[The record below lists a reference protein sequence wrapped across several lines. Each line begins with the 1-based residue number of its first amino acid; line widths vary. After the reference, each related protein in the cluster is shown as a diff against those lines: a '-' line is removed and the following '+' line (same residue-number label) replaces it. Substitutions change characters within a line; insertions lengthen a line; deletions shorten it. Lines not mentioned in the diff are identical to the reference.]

1 MTIVFTKKGVP
12 EIKRQK
18 LINTASACFFHLAPD
33 NQCRRGVVNLFCQCR
48 NRCDPNNQLTN
59 QLLISIL
66 VKQSDNLIIKRLDTS
81 SRLTLKMSSSQ
92 LLLAISNPPD
102 IISNGIILKLYHR
115 VSHIC
120 IVYVNYC
127 MSANQKVIGV
137 FSTLKV
143 TIVTV

>member
-1 MTIVFTKKGVP
+1 M
-12 EIKRQK
+12 
-18 LINTASACFFHLAPD
+18 
-33 NQCRRGVVNLFCQCR
+33 FCQCR
-48 NRCDPNNQLTN
+48 NRCDAKQLAYKLVAGTVT
-59 QLLISIL
+59 ISIL
-66 VKQSDNLIIKRLDTS
+66 AKQSDNLIIERLNTS
-81 SRLTLKMSSSQ
+81 SRLKMSSSQ

-115 VSHIC
+115 VSHIY

-127 MSANQKVIGV
+127 MSADQKSNICV